1 MGVNEERSTDVRERI
16 VRAAAE
22 LLASGGRET
31 VSTRSVSAAAGVQ
44 APTIY
49 RHFGDMRG
57 LLDAA
62 ARETLAGYVRNKA
75 TRKPTADPVADLR
88 RGWDL
93 HVAFGL
99 ANPAAFALLYADPA
113 AAAAPAVRDGEAIL
127 HELVTRI
134 AEEGQLRVSVPHAV
148 RLIAASGAGVTLS
161 LIATSP
167 EAREPRLADTMRDA
181 VIDAITVAHPDE
193 THTDAPG
200 PERVAARAVALN
212 AVLAES
218 PGVLSAAE
226 RQMLGEWLDR
236 LAAASG

>member
-1 MGVNEERSTDVRERI
+1 MVANDERGTDVRERM
-16 VRAAAE
+16 VRAAAD
-22 LLASGGRET
+22 LLAGGGREA
-31 VSTRSVSAAAGVQ
+31 VSTRAVSAAAGVQ

-62 ARETLAGYVRNKA
+62 ARETLAAYVRSKA
-75 TRKPTADPVADLR
+75 ARKPTADPVADLR

-113 AAAAPAVRDGEAIL
+113 AATAPAVRDGEAIL
-127 HELVTRI
+127 TALVARI
-134 AEEGQLRVSVPHAV
+134 AEAGRLRVGVPDAV
-148 RLIAASGAGVTLS
+148 RVIAAAGAGATLS
-161 LIATSP
+161 LIAAPP
-167 EAREPRLADTMRDA
+167 EARDPKLSATVRDA
-181 VIDAITVAHPDE
+181 VIAAVTVPDQSPAA
-193 THTDAPG
+193 APG
-200 PERVAARAVALN
+200 PERVAARAVALH

-226 RQMLGEWLDR
+226 RHLLGEWLDR
-236 LAAASG
+236 LAGAVG

>member
-1 MGVNEERSTDVRERI
+1 MGVTEERSTDVRERI

-22 LLASGGRET
+22 LLARGGREA

-62 ARETLAGYVRNKA
+62 ARETLAAYVRSKA

-88 RGWDL
+88 RGWDR

-99 ANPAAFALLYADPA
+99 ANPAVFTLLYADPTA
-113 AAAAPAVRDGEAIL
+113 GAAPAVQDGEAIL
-127 HELVTRI
+127 HTLVSRI
-134 AEEGQLRVSVPHAV
+134 AEAGRLRVSVPHAV
-148 RLIAASGAGVTLS
+148 RLIAAGGAGATLS
-161 LIATSP
+161 LIATPP
-167 EAREPRLADTMRDA
+167 EARDPRLADAMRDA
-181 VIDAITVAHPDE
+181 VIAAVTVPASDE
-193 THTDAPG
+193 SPAEAPG
-200 PERVAARAVALN
+200 PERVAARAVALT

-218 PGVLSAAE
+218 PGVLTAAE
-226 RQMLGEWLDR
+226 RRLLGEWLDR

>member
-1 MGVNEERSTDVRERI
+1 MSFTDERNTDVRERI
-16 VRAAAE
+16 VRVAAG
-22 LLASGGRET
+22 LLAGGGREA

-62 ARETLAGYVRNKA
+62 ARETLAEYVRGKA
-75 TRKPTADPVADLR
+75 ARKPTADPVADLR

-99 ANPAAFALLYADPA
+99 ANPAAFALLYADPTA
-113 AAAAPAVRDGEAIL
+113 EATPAVRDGEAVL
-127 HELVTRI
+127 HRLVTRI
-134 AEEGQLRVSVPHAV
+134 AEAGRLRVSVPHAV
-148 RLIAASGAGVTLS
+148 RLIAAAGAGATLS
-161 LIATSP
+161 LIAAPP
-167 EAREPRLADTMRDA
+167 EARDPHLSGAMLDA
-181 VIDAITVAHPDE
+181 VIDAITAPHAGGAFNEP
-193 THTDAPG
+193 PG
-200 PERVAARAVALN
+200 PERVAARAVALT

-218 PGVLSAAE
+218 PGVLTAAE
-226 RQMLGEWLDR
+226 RRLLGEWLDR